1 MNSIMKKTTLSIFA
15 VLLWANTAITRAADL
30 YVSPDGNDTSPFANW
45 AQAATNIQAAVDAA
59 AEGDTVYLADH
70 TYLLK
75 EAITVNKAIT
85 IKGFNG
91 PDDCVV
97 DGRNDVRC
105 FNINDA
111 SLVDLTIQHGFI
123 RGGFLGDPERRYGGG
138 VYARNCVIS
147 NCVFRENGGSQG
159 LHGILPAGAALAAR
173 DGSVV
178 SDCIFH
184 DNNKGGDGF
193 SDPSTV
199 HVGKDSL
206 IEHCIIRNN
215 VTSVGALD
223 CDHSTVVQCQIY
235 SNQYRG
241 VTMIGGTM
249 RDCQIFD
256 NEGSPQVIAIV
267 VGSAVT
273 PGNQGGGVLIS
284 GGGVVTRCLIQNNSS
299 RIGGGAYIENG
310 TLRNSLVLDNRSH
323 YDPEHPPGYFD
334 FPSDGGGIYMKGRGN
349 LENCTV
355 LDNVSTHTTGGVFW
369 EASFDP
375 EDETVI
381 RNNILYA
388 NSGFNLPAEAYV
400 VTMEHNCIQNG
411 TRLTDGNISSD
422 PLVAAGYR
430 LSESSPCRDT
440 GSNQA
445 WMTGRGDYA
454 GITRVITDEVD
465 MGALEFVAPLVITQ
479 IQYGDEEITLN
490 WTSSPGASYQLETT
504 DDLSANSWQD
514 IGVAVTASGT
524 TSSQTEAVGPGLRR
538 FYRYR
543 HVFVE

>member
-1 MNSIMKKTTLSIFA
+1 MKPSFLSIFA
-15 VLLWANTAITRAADL
+15 VFLWANTAITRATDL
-30 YVSPDGNDTSPFANW
+30 YVSPDGDHTSPFANW
-45 AQAATNIQAAVDAA
+45 TQAATNIQAAVDAA
-59 AEGDTVYLADH
+59 AAGDTIYLADH

-91 PDDCVV
+91 PDNCVV

-111 SLVDLTIQHGFI
+111 TLVDLTVQHGFV
-123 RGGFLGDPERRYGGG
+123 RGGFLGDPARRYGGG

-147 NCVFRENGGSQG
+147 NCVFRENGGNQG

-178 SDCIFH
+178 SDCIFY

-199 HVGKDSL
+199 HVGNGSL
-206 IEHCIIRNN
+206 IERCIIRNN

-223 CDHSTVVQCQIY
+223 CDRSTVVQCQIY

-256 NEGSPQVIAIV
+256 NEGSPGVIAFT

-273 PGNQGGGVLIS
+273 PSNQGGGVYIS
-284 GGGVVTRCLIQNNSS
+284 EGGVVNRCFIQNNGS

-310 TLRNSLVLDNRSH
+310 TLRNCLVLDNFSH
-323 YDPEHPPGYFD
+323 YDPENPPGYFGV
-334 FPSDGGGIYMKGRGN
+334 PSDGGGAYIQGRGS

-355 LDNVSTHTTGGVFW
+355 LGNLSSHTTGGVFW
-369 EASFDP
+369 KSSFDP
-375 EDETVI
+375 VDETVI
-381 RNNILYA
+381 RNNILYS
-388 NSGFNLPAEAYV
+388 NNGFNLPSEAFV
-400 VTMEHNCIQNG
+400 VTLEHNCIQGG
-411 TRLTDGNISSD
+411 TRLTNGNISSD
-422 PLVAAGYR
+422 PLIAADHR
-430 LSESSPCRDT
+430 LGESSPCRDT
-440 GSNQA
+440 GKNLS
-445 WMTGRGDYA
+445 WMTGSGDYA
-454 GITRVITDEVD
+454 GITRVVNSDVD
-465 MGALEFVAPLVITQ
+465 MGALEFVKPLVITQ
-479 IQYGDEEITLN
+479 IQYADEQVTLN
-490 WTSSPGASYQLETT
+490 WTSSPGAVYQLEETH
-504 DDLSANSWQD
+504 DLSANSWQD
-514 IGVAVTASGT
+514 VGVAVTVTGT
-524 TSSQTEAVGPGLRR
+524 ASSQTEAVGPGLRR

-543 HVFVE
+543 HVLFK